1 MIEFKVITWDFNTKK
16 VEYYDIMPYLR
27 RSWEEGHDNFSLTFD
42 SIKEFILRVSR
53 YQFWSRCQ
61 YEVVVTGFPEDGKNS
76 QKIDVY
82 DQIESNLDI
91 ITNLFLDY
99 LNEKD

>member
-1 MIEFKVITWDFNTKK
+1 MIEFKVIVWDFNAKK

-27 RSWEEGHDNFSLTFD
+27 RSWEEEHNNFSLTFD
-42 SIKEFILRVSR
+42 GIKEFILRVSR